1 MKNKYNDRMTSLQKF
16 GQNLRKI
23 RENKDL
29 TQEELAVKADLS
41 ANYYA
46 KIERGEINITF
57 KTLQKIAVALKTKSS
72 EILPF

>member
-1 MKNKYNDRMTSLQKF
+1 MTTKQKF
-16 GQNLRKI
+16 GQKLKKI
-23 RENKDL
+23 REGKNL
-29 TQEELAVKADLS
+29 TQEELASRANLS

-57 KTLQKIAVALKTKSS
+57 QTLQKIVTALKVKSS

>member
-1 MKNKYNDRMTSLQKF
+1 MISLQKF
-16 GQNLRKI
+16 GQNLKKI
-23 RENKDL
+23 REGKNL
-29 TQEELAVKADLS
+29 TQDELASKADLS

-57 KTLQKIAVALKTKSS
+57 KTLEKIVIALKTKVS

>member
-1 MKNKYNDRMTSLQKF
+1 MSSIQKF
-16 GQNLRKI
+16 GQNLKKI
-23 RENKDL
+23 RESKDL
-29 TQEELAVKADLS
+29 TQEELASKAGLS

-57 KTLQKIAVALKTKSS
+57 KTLQKIVVALKTKSS

>member
-1 MKNKYNDRMTSLQKF
+1 MTSLQKL
-16 GQNLRKI
+16 GHNLKKI
-23 RENKDL
+23 RESKNL
-29 TQEELAVKADLS
+29 TQEELASKADLS

>member
-1 MKNKYNDRMTSLQKF
+1 MLILQKF
-16 GQNLRKI
+16 GQKLKKI
-23 RENKDL
+23 RENKNL
-29 TQEELAVKADLS
+29 TQEDLAGKANLS